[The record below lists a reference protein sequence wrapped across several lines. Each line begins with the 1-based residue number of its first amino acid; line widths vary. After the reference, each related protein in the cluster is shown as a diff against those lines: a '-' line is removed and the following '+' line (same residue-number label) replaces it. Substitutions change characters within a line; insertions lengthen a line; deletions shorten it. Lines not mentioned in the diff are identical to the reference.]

1 MKSQQILI
9 IYLICTIGFSP
20 LRSQNQRISNSNSI
34 GWYNLFL
41 TSKLNSKLSIHS
53 EFQIR
58 RNQILLE
65 DKQKLFRLG
74 LNYQSRPNVLLRGG
88 YAFIETYAYGNLPLN
103 AFGKAFSEHRA
114 FQMVQLSEKEGI
126 FNMTHRFM
134 LEQRFI
140 GRYSSEEMDK
150 EESFPLTNRMR
161 YMFRIQTPLLKN
173 KSEDKFLYVAF
184 YDEVFIGFGNNVN
197 ANIFDQNRIGAL
209 IGYKLDD
216 KTRMEIGYL
225 NQILQYGRE
234 LNNQSIFQ
242 YNNGIIFNI
251 NFDIDLSN

>member
-1 MKSQQILI
+1 MKTPTFLI
-9 IYLICTIGFSP
+9 IFLLCSLWCIRLTAQI
-20 LRSQNQRISNSNSI
+20 QRISNSNNV

-41 TSKLNSKLSIHS
+41 TTKLNTKLSFHS
-53 EFQIR
+53 ELQIR

-74 LNYQSRPNVLLRGG
+74 LNFQSRPNVLFRTG
-88 YAFIETYAYGNLPLN
+88 YSFIETYAYGNLPLN
-103 AFGKAFSEHRA
+103 VFGKAFSEHRA

-134 LEQRFI
+134 LEQRFV
-140 GRYSSEEMDK
+140 GRYNSEDMDS

-173 KSEDKFLYVAF
+173 KTEEKFLYFAF

-197 ANIFDQNRIGAL
+197 ANVFDQNRIGAL
-209 IGYKLDD
+209 IGYKLDN
-216 KTRMEIGYL
+216 KTRLEIGYL

-234 LNNQSIFQ
+234 LNNQSVFQ
-242 YNNGIIFNI
+242 YNNGIILNVS
-251 NFDIDLSN
+251 FDIDISH

>member
-1 MKSQQILI
+1 MLYTFGSFPIRLQ
-9 IYLICTIGFSP
+9 S
-20 LRSQNQRISNSNSI
+20 QRINDSNTI

-41 TSKLNSKLSIHS
+41 TTKFQSKLSFHTEIQ
-53 EFQIR
+53 FR

-74 LNYQSRPNVLLRGG
+74 LNYQSRPNLLLRGG
-88 YAFIETYAYGNLPLN
+88 YSFIETYAYGNLPLN
-103 AFGKAFSEHRA
+103 GYGKDFSEHRI
-114 FQMVQLSEKEGI
+114 FQMVQLSEKEGL

-140 GRYSSEEMDK
+140 GRYNNEEMER

-173 KSEDKFLYVAF
+173 KTEDKFLYVAF
-184 YDEVFIGFGNNVN
+184 YDEVFIGFGRNVN
-197 ANIFDQNRIGAL
+197 TNIFDQNRIGAL

-216 KTRMEIGYL
+216 KTRLEIGYL

-251 NFDIDLSN
+251 NFDIDLSH